1 MEDDLSRDEWA
12 DTAYIFARAIS
23 LLLENNEGIVVDII
37 NEDDE
42 VEKVI
47 VYLKNE
53 DVAITPAHKNY
64 PEGTT
69 ILVTDLNLN

>member
-1 MEDDLSRDEWA
+1 MDDDLSHDEWA

-23 LLLENNEGIVVDII
+23 LLLNNNEGIIVDVI
-37 NEDDE
+37 NEEDE

-53 DVAITPAHKNY
+53 DVVIIPSNKNY

-69 ILVTDLNLN
+69 IMITDLNLN